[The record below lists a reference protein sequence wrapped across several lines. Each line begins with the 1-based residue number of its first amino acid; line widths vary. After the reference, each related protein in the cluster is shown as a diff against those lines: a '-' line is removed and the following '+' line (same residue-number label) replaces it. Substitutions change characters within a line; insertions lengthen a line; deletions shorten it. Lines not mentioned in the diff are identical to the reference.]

1 MKVSVKV
8 PATSA
13 NLGPGFDCL
22 GLALPVYNVITIEEK
37 VLPGSG
43 NEINVIVN
51 NKNIDEASVNQ
62 IPMDENSIAYKSVE
76 MLYSLTGQVPT
87 DLKITIETNIPI
99 ARGMGSSASVIVGSL
114 MAANALLS
122 NPADEAAILSIAT
135 EVEKH
140 PDNIVPAVVGGLVA
154 SSIEDDGSVFYHKLE
169 WPDDWHITLCIPD
182 FELQT
187 EIARSVLPKEV
198 PMQDATF
205 NSMRTAMFME
215 AVRNKDTELMKYA
228 LHDRLHQ
235 PYRMKLLPGF
245 AEIQQSLK
253 ELDNVMGC
261 VLSGAG
267 PTLLVISYGNNIDEI
282 KQRVRDCWDDLNING
297 EIITTKV
304 EYEGAKL
311 LDVHSEQ
318 INSPQTV

>member
-22 GLALPVYNVITIEEK
+22 GLALPIYNIVTIEEK
-37 VLPGSG
+37 ILPGSG
-43 NEINVIVN
+43 NEINIIVN

-62 IPMDENSIAYKSVE
+62 VPTDENSIAYKSVE
-76 MLYSLTGQVPT
+76 MLYSLTGQIPS

-205 NSMRTAMFME
+205 NAMRTAMFVE

-228 LHDRLHQ
+228 LQDRLHQ
-235 PYRMKLLPGF
+235 PYRMKLLPAF
-245 AEIQQSLK
+245 AEIKQSMK
-253 ELDNVMGC
+253 ELDNVLGC

-267 PTLLVISYGNNIDEI
+267 PTILIISHGNNIDEI
-282 KQRVRDCWDDLNING
+282 KQRVRDCWNEVNING
-297 EIITTKV
+297 EIITTKI
-304 EYEGAKL
+304 EPSGAKL
-311 LDVHSEQ
+311 VDVHNERL
-318 INSPQTV
+318 NSPQIV

>member
-22 GLALPVYNVITIEEK
+22 GLALPIYNIVTIEEK

-43 NEINVIVN
+43 NEINIIVN

-62 IPMDENSIAYKSVE
+62 VPTDENSIAYKSVE
-76 MLYSLTGQVPT
+76 MLYSLTGQVPA

-169 WPDDWHITLCIPD
+169 WPEDWHITLCIPD

-205 NSMRTAMFME
+205 NAMRTAMFVE

-228 LHDRLHQ
+228 LNDKLHQ
-235 PYRMKLLPGF
+235 PYRMKLLPAF
-245 AEIQQSLK
+245 AEIQQSMK

-267 PTLLVISYGNNIDEI
+267 PTILIISHGNNIDEI
-282 KQRVRDCWDDLNING
+282 KQRVRDCWNEVNING

-304 EYEGAKL
+304 EPVGAKL
-311 LDVHSEQ
+311 VDVHSERLS
-318 INSPQTV
+318 SPQTI

>member
-22 GLALPVYNVITIEEK
+22 GLALPIYNIITIEEK

-43 NEINVIVN
+43 NEINIIVN
-51 NKNIDEASVNQ
+51 NKTLDEASLDQ
-62 IPMDENSIAYKSVE
+62 IPTDDNSIAYKSVE
-76 MLYSLTGQVPT
+76 MLYSLTGQEPT
-87 DLKITIETNIPI
+87 DLKMTIETNIPI
-99 ARGMGSSASVIVGSL
+99 ARGLGSSASVIIGSL

-169 WPDDWHITLCIPD
+169 WPEDWHITLCIPD

-205 NSMRTAMFME
+205 NAMRTAMFME
-215 AVRNKDTELMKYA
+215 AVRNKDPELMKYA

-235 PYRMKLLPGF
+235 PYRMKLLPAF
-245 AEIQQSLK
+245 EEIQQSMK
-253 ELDNVMGC
+253 DLDNVMGC

-267 PTLLVISYGNNIDEI
+267 PTILIISHGNNIDEI
-282 KQRVRDCWDDLNING
+282 KQRVRNCWDAVNING
-297 EIITTKV
+297 EIVTTRV
-304 EYEGAKL
+304 EHEGAKL
-311 LDVHSEQ
+311 IDVHSEQ
-318 INSPQTV
+318 TSSPQIV

>member
-22 GLALPVYNVITIEEK
+22 GLALPIYNTITIEEK

-51 NKNIDEASVNQ
+51 NKNIDEASLNQ
-62 IPMDENSIAYKSVE
+62 IPVDENSIAYKSVE
-76 MLYSLTGQVPT
+76 MLYSLTGQEPT
-87 DLKITIETNIPI
+87 DLKITIDTNIPI
-99 ARGMGSSASVIVGSL
+99 ARGLGSSASVIVGSL

-122 NPADEAAILSIAT
+122 NPADESAILSIAT

-154 SSIEDDGSVFYHKLE
+154 SSIEDDGSVFYHRLE
-169 WPDDWHITLCIPD
+169 WPEDWHITLCIPD

-205 NSMRTAMFME
+205 NSMRLAMFME
-215 AVRNKDTELMKYA
+215 AVRNEDTELMKYA
-228 LHDRLHQ
+228 LHDRIHQ
-235 PYRMKLLPGF
+235 PYRMKLLPAF
-245 AEIQQSLK
+245 EEIQQSMK

-267 PTLLVISYGNNIDEI
+267 PTILIISHGNNIDEI
-282 KQRVRDCWDDLNING
+282 KQRVRDCWNAVNING
-297 EIITTKV
+297 EIVTTRV
-304 EYEGAKL
+304 EHEGAKL

-318 INSPQTV
+318 TSSPQIV

>member
-22 GLALPVYNVITIEEK
+22 GLALPIYNIITIEEK

-43 NEINVIVN
+43 NEINIIVN

-62 IPMDENSIAYKSVE
+62 LPMDENSIAYKSVE

-87 DLKITIETNIPI
+87 DLKMTIETNIPI

-114 MAANALLS
+114 IAANALLS

-135 EVEKH
+135 ELEKH

-169 WPDDWHITLCIPD
+169 WPEDWHITLCIPD

-205 NSMRTAMFME
+205 NTMRTAMFME
-215 AVRNKDTELMKYA
+215 AVRNKDVELMKFA
-228 LHDRLHQ
+228 LHDKLHQ
-235 PYRMKLLPGF
+235 PYRMKLLPAF
-245 AEIQQSLK
+245 EEIQQSLK

-267 PTLLVISYGNNIDEI
+267 PTILVVSHGNNIDEI
-282 KQRVRDCWDDLNING
+282 KQRVRECWDVVNING
-297 EIITTKV
+297 EIITTRI
-304 EYEGAKL
+304 ELEGAKL
-311 LDVHSEQ
+311 LDSHSER
-318 INSPQTV
+318 INSPQIV

>member
-22 GLALPVYNVITIEEK
+22 GLALPIYNIITIEEK

-43 NEINVIVN
+43 TEINIIT
-51 NKNIDEASVNQ
+51 NKPSDEASASQ
-62 IPMDENSIAYKSVE
+62 IPTDENCIVYKAVE
-76 MLYSLTGQVPT
+76 MLYSLTGQTPT
-87 DLKITIETNIPI
+87 DLKITIETQIPI
-99 ARGMGSSASVIVGSL
+99 ARGLGSSASVIVGGL
-114 MAANALLS
+114 MAANALLG

-140 PDNIVPAVVGGLVA
+140 PDNIVPAVIGGLVA

-169 WPDDWHITLCIPD
+169 WPEDWHVTLCIPD
-182 FELQT
+182 YELQT

-205 NSMRTAMFME
+205 NAMRCAMLME
-215 AVRNKDTELMKYA
+215 AIRNKDVELMKYA
-228 LHDRLHQ
+228 LKDKLHQ
-235 PYRMKLLPGF
+235 QYRMKLLPAF
-245 AEIQQSLK
+245 AEIQQSMK
-253 ELDNVMGC
+253 EEENVMGC

-267 PTLLVISYGNNIDEI
+267 PTILIISQGNNVDNI
-282 KQRVRDCWDDLNING
+282 KQKVRECWNQFNING
-297 EIITTKV
+297 EIVSTRV
-304 EYEGAKL
+304 EQEGAKIV
-311 LDVHSEQ
+311 DVHSERL
-318 INSPQTV
+318 NSHQTV

>member
-22 GLALPVYNVITIEEK
+22 GLALPIYNIITIEEK

-43 NEINVIVN
+43 NEINIIVN

-62 IPMDENSIAYKSVE
+62 LPMDENSIAYKSVE

-114 MAANALLS
+114 IAANALLS

-135 EVEKH
+135 ELEKH

-169 WPDDWHITLCIPD
+169 WPEDWHITLCIPD

-205 NSMRTAMFME
+205 NTMRTAMFME
-215 AVRNKDTELMKYA
+215 AVRNKDVELMKFA
-228 LHDRLHQ
+228 LHDKLHQ
-235 PYRMKLLPGF
+235 PYRMKLLPAF
-245 AEIQQSLK
+245 EEIQQSLK

-267 PTLLVISYGNNIDEI
+267 PTILVVSHGNNIDEI
-282 KQRVRDCWDDLNING
+282 KQRVRECWDAVNING
-297 EIITTKV
+297 EIITTRI
-304 EYEGAKL
+304 ELEGAKL
-311 LDVHSEQ
+311 LDSHSER
-318 INSPQTV
+318 INSPQIV